1 MLVVK
6 VEGVQQVLN
15 RLKNVDRKLAGNVE
29 RGLKKCGL
37 YLLRESQKIVP
48 VQIGTLKST
57 GITRKISG
65 AGFSADIIV
74 SYGSGLDYAITVH
87 ESPFLAHGE
96 EFNIKHAAE
105 IAAAGRMV
113 QLKSGRTKWKPLTA
127 AGTAAGGMFPRK
139 KEEQYKFLEKPMRDG
154 RDALLRILQ
163 NESLLK

>member
-15 RLKNVDRKLAGNVE
+15 RLKNVDRKLAGRVE
-29 RGLKKCGL
+29 SGLKKCGL

-48 VQIGTLKST
+48 VQLGILKST
-57 GITRKISG
+57 GNTRKVSG
-65 AGFSADIIV
+65 AGFSTDVVV

-87 ESPFLAHGE
+87 ENPYLAHGE

-105 IAAAGRMV
+105 IAAAGKMV

-139 KEEQYKFLEKPMRDG
+139 KEEQYKFLERPMREG
-154 RDALLRILQ
+154 RDALLRILR